1 MTHVKDPR
9 LKFLANCDRSKGPL
23 HCWPW
28 TAGCFNDGYGQVR
41 VYGRPTRAHRLAWE
55 LYRGVI
61 PDGLMVCHTCD
72 NHRCVNP
79 RHLFLG
85 TAQDNMDDM
94 KRKGRDRRRYMD
106 GGGKHHTKLT
116 AADVVEIRKLH
127 RSGIPAFRIAEL
139 FGVGAI
145 HVRDI
150 VAGRRWS
157 CVKEG

>member
-1 MTHVKDPR
+1 
-9 LKFLANCDRSKGPL
+9 
-23 HCWPW
+23 
-28 TAGCFNDGYGQVR
+28 
-41 VYGRPTRAHRLAWE
+41 
-55 LYRGVI
+55 
-61 PDGLMVCHTCD
+61 
-72 NHRCVNP
+72 
-79 RHLFLG
+79 
-85 TAQDNMDDM
+85 
-94 KRKGRDRRRYMD
+94 MD